1 MEVEFGA
8 SAYTVAEGA
17 PQSITVTLNADPERT
32 LIIPIEATGRQD
44 GATAADY
51 SVPPSVTFNGGE
63 MSKSFTFTATQ
74 DVIDDD
80 GESVKLGFGTMPDTR
95 VSPGTTDGVTL
106 SIIDD
111 DTAALVVSRASLT
124 LEEGGSSSYTVKLA
138 TEPTA
143 SVTVAISGH
152 AGTDLTFSGPNLNG
166 DALTFTPSNWNTAR
180 TVRVA
185 ASHDTDS
192 ISDVETLTHTASGG
206 DYAGLVSRL
215 PVTVTDDD
223 TGALRLVDGNFTDE
237 NGRLCEGRLEI
248 FYNGA
253 WWANAVGTAN

>member
-95 VSPGTTDGVTL
+95 VSPGTTDDVTL

-124 LEEGGSSSYTVKLA
+124 LEEGGSSSYTVKRA
-138 TEPTA
+138 RN
-143 SVTVAISGH
+143 SRSR
-152 AGTDLTFSGPNLNG
+152 GTTLTNN
-166 DALTFTPSNWNTAR
+166 ALTFTSTNWDTAQ
-180 TVRVA
+180 TVTVMGA
-185 ASHDTDS
+185 HDTDS